1 MKRVLLLLLTV
12 ILLGSSVWAG
22 NDLDSILKKMDKR
35 QRGMKDLKA
44 SFTQEKILELLEE
57 KLISQG
63 KMKYRKPDKMSWE
76 YFEPD
81 PLLMIIKGKRM
92 WLYYPDMKVAEKY
105 DLARAGETL
114 GLFVGFGKSV
124 EYLKKNYQIKL
135 LKEKRD
141 FYCLELIPKKEEELR
156 YISKIILWV
165 NTKEYWPVKT
175 KIYEPN
181 GDTTLIEFRNIEIN
195 TKIPDAEFEFK
206 VPKGVEVVEPLKE

>member
-1 MKRVLLLLLTV
+1 MRRVLLLLLAVT
-12 ILLGSSVWAG
+12 LLGSSAWAG

-35 QRGMKDLKA
+35 QRGMKDLQA

-63 KMKYRKPDKMSWE
+63 KMKYKKPDRMSWE

-105 DLARAGETL
+105 DLTRAGETL
-114 GLFVGFGKSV
+114 GLFVGFGKSM
-124 EYLKKNYQIKL
+124 EYLKKNYQIRL

-156 YISKIILWV
+156 YLSKIILWV

-195 TKIPDAEFEFK
+195 TKIPDSEFEFK

>member
-1 MKRVLLLLLTV
+1 MKKILLFLLVV
-12 ILLGSSVWAG
+12 ILLGSSVWAK
-22 NDLDSILKKMDKR
+22 NDLDNILKEMDKR
-35 QRGMKDLKA
+35 QRGMKDLKT

-63 KMKYRKPDKMSWE
+63 KMKYRKPDRMSWK

-81 PLLMIIKGKRM
+81 PLLMVIKGKRM

-105 DLARAGETL
+105 DLERAGETL

-141 FYCLELIPKKEEELR
+141 FYCLELIPKREEELR
-156 YISKIILWV
+156 YLSKIILWV

-181 GDTTLIEFRNIEIN
+181 GDSTLIEFRNIEIN
-195 TKIPDAEFEFK
+195 TKIPDSDFEFK
-206 VPKGVEVVEPLKE
+206 VPKGVEVVEPLK

>member
-1 MKRVLLLLLTV
+1 MLLLAV

-63 KMKYRKPDKMSWE
+63 KMKYRKPDRMSWE

-105 DLARAGETL
+105 DLERAGETL
-114 GLFVGFGKSV
+114 GLFVGFGKSM
-124 EYLKKNYQIKL
+124 EYLKKNYQISL
-135 LKEKRD
+135 LEKKKD
-141 FYCLELIPKKEEELR
+141 FYSLELIPKREEELR
-156 YISKIILWV
+156 YLSKIVLWID
-165 NTKEYWPVKT
+165 TKEYWPVKT

-181 GDTTLIEFRNIEIN
+181 GDTTLIEFRNIELN
-195 TKIPDAEFEFK
+195 TKIPDSEFEFK

>member
-1 MKRVLLLLLTV
+1 MRRVLLLLLAV
-12 ILLGSSVWAG
+12 ILLGSFVWAG

-63 KMKYRKPDKMSWE
+63 KMKYRKPDRMSWK

-81 PLLMIIKGKRM
+81 PLLMVIKGKRM

-105 DLARAGETL
+105 DLERAGETL

-141 FYCLELIPKKEEELR
+141 FYCLELIPKKEKELR
-156 YISKIILWV
+156 YLSKIILWV

-195 TKIPDAEFEFK
+195 TKIPDSEFEFK
-206 VPKGVEVVEPLKE
+206 VPKGVEIVEPLKE

>member
-1 MKRVLLLLLTV
+1 MLLLVL
-12 ILLGSSVWAG
+12 ILLGSSAWAG

-63 KMKYRKPDKMSWE
+63 EMKYRKPDRMSWK
-76 YFEPD
+76 YFKPD
-81 PLLMIIKGKRM
+81 PFLMIIKEKVM
-92 WLYYPDMKVAEKY
+92 WLYYPDMKVAQKY
-105 DLARAGETL
+105 DLASAGETL

-135 LKEKRD
+135 LKEKGD

-156 YISKIILWV
+156 YLSKIILWV
-165 NTKEYWPVKT
+165 KTKESWPVKT

-195 TKIPDAEFEFK
+195 TKIPDSEFEFEA
-206 VPKGVEVVEPLKE
+206 PKGVEVVEPLK

>member
-1 MKRVLLLLLTV
+1 MKRMLLLLLGV
-12 ILLGSSVWAG
+12 ILLGSFVWAG

-63 KMKYRKPDKMSWE
+63 KMKYKKPDKMSWE
-76 YFEPD
+76 YFKPD

-105 DLARAGETL
+105 DLARAGATL
-114 GLFVGFGKSV
+114 GLFVGFGKSM
-124 EYLKKNYQIKL
+124 EYLKKNYQIRL
-135 LKEKRD
+135 LEKKKN
-141 FYCLELIPKKEEELR
+141 FCSLELIPRRGEELR
-156 YISKIILWV
+156 YVSRIMLWID
-165 NTKEYWPVKT
+165 TKEYWPVKT

-181 GDTTLIEFRNIEIN
+181 GDTTWIEFKNIKIN
-195 TKIPDAEFEFK
+195 TKIPDSEFEFK

>member
-1 MKRVLLLLLTV
+1 MKKVPLLLLAM
-12 ILLGSSVWAG
+12 IFLGSFVWAG
-22 NDLDSILKKMDKR
+22 NDLDSILKKIDKR
-35 QRGMKDLKA
+35 QRGIKDLKA

-63 KMKYRKPDKMSWE
+63 KMKYRKPDRMSWK

-81 PLLMIIKGKRM
+81 PLLMVIKEKRM

-105 DLARAGETL
+105 DLERAGETL

-156 YISKIILWV
+156 YLSKIILWV

-195 TKIPDAEFEFK
+195 TKIPDSEFEFK

>member
-1 MKRVLLLLLTV
+1 MKKILLLLLVV
-12 ILLGSSVWAG
+12 ILLGSFVWAG

-44 SFTQEKILELLEE
+44 SFTQEKVLELLEE

-63 KMKYRKPDKMSWE
+63 KMKYKKPDKMSWE
-76 YFEPD
+76 FFTPD
-81 PLLMIIKGKRM
+81 PFSIIINEDIM
-92 WLYYPDMKVAEKY
+92 WQYIPGTKVAEKY
-105 DLARAGETL
+105 DLERAGETL

-141 FYCLELIPKKEEELR
+141 FYCLELIPKREEELR
-156 YISKIILWV
+156 YLSKIILWV

-195 TKIPDAEFEFK
+195 TKIPDSEFEFK
-206 VPKGVEVVEPLKE
+206 VPKGVEVVEPLK

>member
-1 MKRVLLLLLTV
+1 MKKILLLLLTM
-12 ILLGSSVWAG
+12 ILLGTFVWAG

-63 KMKYRKPDKMSWE
+63 KMKYRKPDRMSWE

-81 PLLMIIKGKRM
+81 PLLMAIKGKRM

-105 DLARAGETL
+105 DLERAGETL

-141 FYCLELIPKKEEELR
+141 FYCLELIPKKKEELR
-156 YISKIILWV
+156 YFSKIILWV

-195 TKIPDAEFEFK
+195 TKIPDSEFEFK
-206 VPKGVEVVEPLKE
+206 VPKGVEIVEPLKD

>member
-1 MKRVLLLLLTV
+1 MKRVVLLLLAM
-12 ILLGSSVWAG
+12 ILLGSFVWAG

-63 KMKYRKPDKMSWE
+63 KMKYTKPDRMSWE

-105 DLARAGETL
+105 DLERAGETL

-124 EYLKKNYQIKL
+124 EYLKKNYQIRL
-135 LKEKRD
+135 PKEKRD
-141 FYCLELIPKKEEELR
+141 FYRLELIPKKEEELR
-156 YISKIILWV
+156 YLSKIVLWIDPQ
-165 NTKEYWPVKT
+165 EYWPVKT
-175 KIYEPN
+175 KIFEPN

-195 TKIPDAEFEFK
+195 TKIPDSEFEFK